1 MTPSSPIV
9 ISAPASKSVSHRLLI
24 CAALAEGDSRVTGVL
39 ESQDL
44 DHTRACLSAMGAVIE
59 GKGGDYAVRGVAG
72 VPRGGAAEP
81 AVLDVGES
89 GTTCRLIVAVAAAGQ
104 GRFTV
109 SGRGR
114 MHDRPIGEL
123 TRVLEGLGARI
134 AFPGKPDCPPLDVTA
149 SGLSG
154 GAVEITLEESSQ
166 YLSGLLLASPLAAGP
181 LTILVT
187 GEKAVSWPY
196 VAVTLTAMR
205 DCGVPV
211 CVEIRR
217 GEAWM
222 ATDPA
227 AVTRAEPGRL
237 RFMCRPGRYL
247 PGTRQVEG
255 DWSNASY
262 FLAAG
267 ALGARPV
274 RVENLRQDS
283 AQGDTA
289 MVDILGRMGARLTQD
304 ATSVIVYPTPLSGI
318 TVDMGHCPDLVP
330 TIAACAAMAVGVTTI
345 RNVAHLRLKESDRLA
360 ALADNLTRAGA
371 RATVTPDGLVI
382 EPGLIPPHDTVS
394 FATYDDHRMAMSMAL
409 FGLGGV
415 TARFDNPGC
424 VAKSFPHFFDEW
436 SKLSA

>member
-1 MTPSSPIV
+1 MSTIV
-9 ISAPASKSVSHRLLI
+9 ITAPASKSVSHRLLI
-24 CAALAEGDSRVTGVL
+24 CAALAEGQSRVTGVL

-44 DHTRACLSAMGAVIE
+44 ERTRACLAAMGAEIT

-72 VPRGGAAEP
+72 VPRGGTTEP

-104 GRFTV
+104 GLFTV

-114 MHDRPIGEL
+114 MNERPIGEL
-123 TRVLEGLGARI
+123 TRVLTGLGTRAE
-134 AFPGKPDCPPLDVTA
+134 FPGRPDCPPVRITA
-149 SGLSG
+149 TGLSG
-154 GAVEITLEESSQ
+154 GTVGITLEESSQ
-166 YLSGLLLASPLAAGP
+166 YLSGLLLASPLAKGP
-181 LTILVT
+181 LDILVT
-187 GEKAVSWPY
+187 GQKAVSWPY
-196 VAVTLTAMR
+196 VAVTLAAMR

-211 CVEIRR
+211 VVETKR
-217 GEAWM
+217 GAAWVV
-222 ATDPA
+222 TDPA
-227 AVTRAEPGRL
+227 AVTTAEPGRL
-237 RFMCRPGRYL
+237 RFLCRPGRYL

-267 ALGARPV
+267 ALGAHPV
-274 RVENLRQDS
+274 RVENLRRDS

-304 ATSVIVYPTPLSGI
+304 ANSVTVFPSPLSGI
-318 TVDMGHCPDLVP
+318 TVDMGPCPDLVP
-330 TIAACAAMAVGVTTI
+330 TIAAAAAQAVGPTTI
-345 RNVAHLRLKESDRLA
+345 KNVAHLRIKESDRLA

-371 RATVTPDGLVI
+371 KATVLADGLRI

-409 FGLGGV
+409 FTLCGV

-436 SKLSA
+436 SKVTG

>member
-1 MTPSSPIV
+1 MSCVSPVV
-9 ISAPASKSVSHRLLI
+9 ITAPASKSVSHRLLI

-44 DHTRACLSAMGAVIE
+44 ERTRACLAAMGAVIE

-72 VPRGGAAEP
+72 VPRGGDTSP

-104 GRFTV
+104 GLFTV

-114 MHDRPIGEL
+114 MHERPIGEL
-123 TRVLEGLGARI
+123 TRALTGLGARVD
-134 AFPGKPDCPPLDVTA
+134 FPGKPDCPPLAITA
-149 SGLSG
+149 TGLSG
-154 GAVEITLEESSQ
+154 GEVGITLEESSQ
-166 YLSGLLLASPLAAGP
+166 YLSGLLLASPLASGP

-211 CVEIRR
+211 TVETKR
-217 GEAWM
+217 GEAWVV
-222 ATDPA
+222 TDPA
-227 AVTRAEPGRL
+227 SITKAEPGHL
-237 RFMCRPGRYL
+237 RFLCRPGRYL
-247 PGTRQVEG
+247 PGSRQVEG

-267 ALGARPV
+267 ALGSRPV
-274 RVENLRQDS
+274 RVENLRRDS

-289 MVDILGRMGARLTQD
+289 MVDILGRMEARFTQD
-304 ATSVIVYPTPLSGI
+304 IDSVTVFPSPLSGI

-330 TIAACAAMAVGVTTI
+330 TIAATAAMAVGTTTI

-371 RATVTPDGLVI
+371 RATVLPDGLRI
-382 EPGLIPPHDTVS
+382 EPGL
-394 FATYDDHRMAMSMAL
+394 
-409 FGLGGV
+409 
-415 TARFDNPGC
+415 
-424 VAKSFPHFFDEW
+424 
-436 SKLSA
+436 

>member
-1 MTPSSPIV
+1 MSTVV

-24 CAALAEGDSRVTGVL
+24 CAALAEGQSRVTGVL

-44 DHTRACLSAMGAVIE
+44 ERTRACLSAMGAGIE
-59 GKGGDYAVRGVAG
+59 GKGGDYAVTGVAG
-72 VPRGGAAEP
+72 APRGGAAEP

-104 GRFTV
+104 GLFTV

-123 TRVLEGLGARI
+123 TRVLEGLGAAI
-134 AFPGKPDCPPLDVTA
+134 AFPGKPDCPPLAITA
-149 SGLSG
+149 SGLSEG
-154 GAVEITLEESSQ
+154 EVEITLEESSQ

-187 GEKAVSWPY
+187 GTKAVSWPY

-211 CVEIRR
+211 TVETKC
-217 GEAWM
+217 GDAWVV
-222 ATDPA
+222 TDPA
-227 AVTRAEPGRL
+227 AITKAEPGRL
-237 RFMCRPGRYL
+237 RFLCRPGRYQ
-247 PGTRQVEG
+247 PGARRVEG

-274 RVENLRQDS
+274 QVVNLRRDS

-304 ATSVIVYPTPLSGI
+304 ADSVTVFPSPLSGV

-330 TIAACAAMAVGVTTI
+330 TIAATAAMAVGATTI
-345 RNVAHLRLKESDRLA
+345 RNVAHLRIKESDRLA

-371 RATVTPDGLVI
+371 RALVMPDGLRI
-382 EPGLIPPHDTVS
+382 EPGLIPPQDTVS

-409 FGLGGV
+409 FGLRGV

-436 SKLSA
+436 SKVTG